1 MFHTR
6 SRRRRR
12 AAIVKVT
19 AASLIAAVV
28 AGCGTDA
35 DDGSP
40 SGDSAGQV
48 RLVDVPGGG
57 LAMYPQIVAAMSQ
70 GFFKEEGVEVERTS
84 SSTSGD
90 AVQLLITGNTD
101 IATVT
106 PDVAIQ
112 AVQKGADLVAIAA
125 TSTEAPYY
133 LESKVEYSDIKQ
145 FAGKKLGVP
154 QLTGT
159 ATFLAKVA
167 LGKAGL
173 EPGSYQLI
181 VTGQASQRLAA
192 LTRGAVDATMLPA
205 PLNLS
210 AEAQGF
216 HRLLY
221 LGDAIDA
228 PGAVLL
234 ARRDFVEK
242 NRDLTVNF
250 LRAFLKARTWL
261 YDQSN
266 RSAFLSAVANDPMGK
281 GLSESALQ
289 QTYDEFVS
297 KRAINP
303 AVGEVELSSL
313 AQTMVDYDELSSL
326 PDVSRMVDNAY
337 IKEASR

>member
-1 MFHTR
+1 MFHTNPVR
-6 SRRRRR
+6 GRRRGV
-12 AAIVKVT
+12 AA
-19 AASLIAAVV
+19 AAVAV
-28 AGCGTDA
+28 LLALVAAGCGSS
-35 DDGSP
+35 GSGT
-40 SGDSAGQV
+40 SSTSSQL

-57 LAMYPQIVAAMSQ
+57 LAMYPQIVAALSQ
-70 GFFKEEGVEVERTS
+70 DFFTKEGVDVKRTS
-84 SSTSGD
+84 SSTSSD
-90 AVQLLITGNTD
+90 AVQLLITGNAD
-101 IATVT
+101 VATVT

-133 LESKVEYSDIKQ
+133 LESKDAYPDIKS

-173 EPGSYQLI
+173 KPDSYQLI

-192 LTRGAVDATMLPA
+192 LTKGAVDATMLPA

-221 LGDAIDA
+221 MGDAIDA

-234 ARRDFVEK
+234 ARKQFIEK
-242 NRDLTVNF
+242 NRDLTVDF
-250 LRAFLKARTWL
+250 LRAFLEGRTWI
-261 YDQSN
+261 YDSAN
-266 RSAFLSAVANDPMGK
+266 RSTFLAAVAKDPMGQ
-281 GLSESALQ
+281 GLSQSLLEK
-289 QTYDEFVS
+289 TYDEFVA

-303 AVGEVELSSL
+303 PVGEVNLSSL
-313 AQTMVDYDELSSL
+313 AQTMVDYGEIGSL
-326 PDVSRMVDNAY
+326 PDVSSMVDNSY
-337 IKEASR
+337 LEEASK